1 MGKFEQR
8 NRKEN
13 QNRVSI
19 RILDVFLNR
28 RVLSQGNLHIRL
40 STELDLYHP
49 YSLLFWLCW

>member
-1 MGKFEQR
+1 MGKFEQI

-28 RVLSQGNLHIRL
+28 RVVSQGNLHIHL

-49 YSLLFWLCW
+49 YSLLFWLC